1 MGDGLSVL
9 GVGSGLSDAGVAH
22 ALESPPPAPP
32 PRQLSIPAPPHVG
45 TLSDAIVVVNDAI
58 VVASVVGDIGELNR
72 WLSMAAE
79 ADDITDRFS
88 SDDAA
93 DN

>member
-22 ALESPPPAPP
+22 ALESPPPAP
-32 PRQLSIPAPPHVG
+32 LSIALPQVG

-58 VVASVVGDIGELNR
+58 VVASVVGDTGELNR